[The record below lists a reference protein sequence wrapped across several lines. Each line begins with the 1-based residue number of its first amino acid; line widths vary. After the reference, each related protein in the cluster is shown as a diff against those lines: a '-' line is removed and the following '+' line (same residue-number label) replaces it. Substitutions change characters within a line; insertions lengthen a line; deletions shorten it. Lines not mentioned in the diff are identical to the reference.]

1 MVYRA
6 RFQFDDRR
14 DCVMLI
20 KGGCLVKEQ
29 RSHRG
34 ITGLSAPFFISEF
47 AWYHTEQNAGNHAE
61 NHTRVLGE
69 PNGSLAIIICRGTM
83 LKTEVLL

>member
-1 MVYRA
+1 M
-6 RFQFDDRR
+6 
-14 DCVMLI
+14 
-20 KGGCLVKEQ
+20 
-29 RSHRG
+29 
-34 ITGLSAPFFISEF
+34 SAPFFISEF

-69 PNGSLAIIICRGTM
+69 PNGSLAIIICRGIM

>member
-1 MVYRA
+1 MS
-6 RFQFDDRR
+6 
-14 DCVMLI
+14 
-20 KGGCLVKEQ
+20 
-29 RSHRG
+29 RSNG
-34 ITGLSAPFFISEF
+34 AIGENGVVCPVFYSEF
-47 AWYHTEQNAGNHAE
+47 AWYHPEQNAGNHAE